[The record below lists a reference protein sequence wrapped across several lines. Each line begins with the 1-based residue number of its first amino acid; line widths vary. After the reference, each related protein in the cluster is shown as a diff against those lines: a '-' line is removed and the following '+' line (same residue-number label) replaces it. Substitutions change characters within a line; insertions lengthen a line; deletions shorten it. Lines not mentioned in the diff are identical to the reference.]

1 MKNKYIS
8 KLLVGAA
15 TITLATMIS
24 NGEAKAS
31 ENTQQTSTKHQTTQ
45 NNYVTDQQKAFYQVL
60 HLKGI
65 TEEQRNQYIK
75 TLREHPERAQE
86 VFSESLKDSKN
97 PDRRVAQQNA
107 FYNVLKNDNL
117 TEQEKN
123 NYIAQIKE
131 NPDRSQQVW
140 VESVQSSKAKERQ
153 NIENADKAIKD
164 FQDNKAPHDKSAVY
178 EANSKLPKDLRDK
191 NNRFVEKVS
200 IEKAIVRHD
209 ERVKS
214 ANDAISKLNE
224 KDSIENRRLAQREVN
239 KAPMDVQKHLQ
250 KQLDALVA
258 QKDAEKKVAPKVEA
272 PQIQSPQI
280 EKPKAESPKVE
291 VPQIQSPKVEVPQS
305 KLLGYYQSLK
315 DSFNYGYKYLTDTY
329 KIYKEKYDTAKYYYN
344 KYYQYKG
351 LIDKTVLTTIGSG
364 YGSYI
369 KPLEVSK
376 ESGNLAKS
384 YAQVRNYVT
393 ESINTGK
400 VLYAFY
406 QKPEL
411 VKTAIKAQ
419 ETATTFKNAL
429 TGIFKSFWK

>member
-31 ENTQQTSTKHQTTQ
+31 ENTQQSSTKHQTTQ

-164 FQDNKAPHDKSAVY
+164 FQDNKAP
-178 EANSKLPKDLRDK
+178 
-191 NNRFVEKVS
+191 
-200 IEKAIVRHD
+200 
-209 ERVKS
+209 
-214 ANDAISKLNE
+214 
-224 KDSIENRRLAQREVN
+224 
-239 KAPMDVQKHLQ
+239 MDVKEHLQ

-258 QKDAEKKVAPKVEA
+258 QKDAEKKMAPKVEA

-329 KIYKEKYDTAKYYYN
+329 KSYKEKYDTAKYYYN

>member
-164 FQDNKAPHDKSAVY
+164 FQDNKAPHDKSAAY

-239 KAPMDVQKHLQ
+239 KAPMDVKEHLQ

-280 EKPKAESPKVE
+280 EKPKVESPKVE

-329 KIYKEKYDTAKYYYN
+329 KSYKEKYDTAKYYY
-344 KYYQYKG
+344 KYKG
-351 LIDKTVLTTIGSG
+351 AIDQTVLTVLGSG
-364 YGSYI
+364 SKSYI
-369 KPLEVSK
+369 QPLKVDDK
-376 ESGNLAKS
+376 NGYLAKS

-400 VLYAFY
+400 VLYTFY
-406 QKPEL
+406 QNPTL

-419 ETATTFKNAL
+419 ETASSIKNTL
-429 TGIFKSFWK
+429 SNLLSFWK